1 MGRRAHGKAGM
12 NDIEVLIDSAAFV
25 GLMLEQ
31 DAHHERVVRI
41 FDNLK
46 AHNISLATTSFV
58 VAETA
63 TVLSHASGQTLA
75 RTFLDEV
82 IAQSGL
88 PVIFID
94 ESLYNDAVALFHDVG
109 KRGSSMTDCANV
121 AVVKRFEIPKIFSFD
136 KAYRTQFNIPMT
148 QDTG

>member
-1 MGRRAHGKAGM
+1 M
-12 NDIEVLIDSAAFV
+12 NDIEVLIDSDAFV

-46 AHNISLATTSFV
+46 AHTIPLATTSFV

-63 TVLSHASGQTLA
+63 TVLSHMSGQALA

-82 IAQSGL
+82 VTQSGL

-94 ESLYNDAVALFHDVG
+94 ESLYNDAVAIFHNVG
-109 KRGSSMTDCANV
+109 KRGSSITDCANV
-121 AVVKRFEIPKIFSFD
+121 AVIRRFEIPQIFSFD
-136 KAYRTQFNIPMT
+136 KVYRTEFHIPMT
-148 QDTG
+148 QA